1 MAVSYTYDDFLKAYN
16 QSGIGFSNADM
27 QLAQKNPNAG
37 MGLID
42 AKVRW
47 NQAKTAAERAKYNQ
61 QAESIRSLY
70 GGYLGGDDGFG
81 YTPVDSPN
89 DYTAPEKPTFSYNLE
104 SDPVW
109 QAYKKQYTREG
120 QRATQDALG
129 TTAASTGGI
138 PSSYATA
145 AATQAGDYYA
155 AQMTDKVPELYQQAY
170 NRYLNE
176 LSQWNAD
183 RSFGYGQYIDELN
196 TQIANRQEA
205 LQNALYGAQYGDYS
219 GLADLGYDI
228 SNIPAEWDKLY
239 NTALIA
245 GQYGDWETLK
255 NALGITAN
263 TDWLNNTEAQ
273 QLEIM
278 LNLALNAANPDG
290 LNDPSYLRAL
300 LAKYFPNVKGITSAA
315 GGSGSSGGSSGS
327 SGGGSSNGSSITNTN
342 TGSSRYVPLLS
353 RPIIS
358 IR

>member
-1 MAVSYTYDDFLKAYN
+1 MAVSFTYDDFLKAYN
-16 QSGIGFSNADM
+16 NSGIGFSDADM

-42 AKVRW
+42 AKVRY

-70 GGYLGGDDGFG
+70 GGYLGGSDGWG

-205 LQNALYGAQYGDYS
+205 LQNALYGAQFGDYS
-219 GLADLGYDI
+219 KLAGLGFDV
-228 SNIPAEWDKLY
+228 SNIPDDY
-239 NTALIA
+239 NKKYNLAILA
-245 GQYGDWETLK
+245 GQYGDYEKLK
-255 NALGITAN
+255 DLLGINVDKNVINN
-263 TDWLNNTEAQ
+263 TDSQN
-273 QLEIM
+273 LEM
-278 LNLALNAANPDG
+278 MYNLAVAKANAGDY
-290 LNDPSYLRAL
+290 SYLNKL
-300 LAKYFPNVKGITSAA
+300 LAQYF
-315 GGSGSSGGSSGS
+315 
-327 SGGGSSNGSSITNTN
+327 
-342 TGSSRYVPLLS
+342 
-353 RPIIS
+353 
-358 IR
+358 

>member
-16 QSGIGFSNADM
+16 QSGIGFSDADM
-27 QLAQKNPNAG
+27 QLAKKNPNAG

-61 QAESIRSLY
+61 QAEAIRSLY

-89 DYTAPEKPTFSYNLE
+89 DYVAPEKPTFSYDLE

-205 LQNALYGAQYGDYS
+205 LQNALYGAQIGDYS
-219 GLADLGYDI
+219 KLEDLGFDI
-228 SNIPAEWDKLY
+228 SNIPENYDRIY
-239 NTALIA
+239 NLALLA
-245 GQYGDWETLK
+245 GQYGDYDKLK
-255 NALGITAN
+255 DLLGITAN
-263 TDWLNNTEAQ
+263 EDMLNNTDAQ
-273 QLEIM
+273 RLEM
-278 LNLALNAANPDG
+278 MYNLAIAQANLGNTTYLNQ
-290 LNDPSYLRAL
+290 LISQ
-300 LAKYFPNVKGITSAA
+300 YFK
-315 GGSGSSGGSSGS
+315 
-327 SGGGSSNGSSITNTN
+327 
-342 TGSSRYVPLLS
+342 
-353 RPIIS
+353 
-358 IR
+358 

>member
-1 MAVSYTYDDFLKAYN
+1 MAVSFTYDDFLKAYN
-16 QSGIGFSNADM
+16 NSGIGFSNADM

-42 AKVRW
+42 AKVRY

-70 GGYLGGDDGFG
+70 GGYLGGSDGWG

-89 DYTAPEKPTFSYNLE
+89 DYVAPKKPTFSYELE

-205 LQNALYGAQYGDYS
+205 LQNALYGAQFGDYS
-219 GLADLGYDI
+219 KLEGLGFDV
-228 SNIPAEWDKLY
+228 SNLPEDYERLY
-239 NTALIA
+239 NLAILA
-245 GQYGDWETLK
+245 GQYGDYKKLQDL
-255 NALGITAN
+255 LGITASDDITN
-263 TDWLNNTEAQ
+263 AQNMELMYNLAIAAANNGNNTY
-273 QLEIM
+273 
-278 LNLALNAANPDG
+278 LNQ
-290 LNDPSYLRAL
+290 
-300 LAKYFPNVKGITSAA
+300 
-315 GGSGSSGGSSGS
+315 
-327 SGGGSSNGSSITNTN
+327 
-342 TGSSRYVPLLS
+342 LLS
-353 RPIIS
+353 QYFK
-358 IR
+358 

>member
-1 MAVSYTYDDFLKAYN
+1 MAVSFTYDDFLKAYN
-16 QSGIGFSNADM
+16 NSGIGFSDADM

-42 AKVRW
+42 AKVRY

-70 GGYLGGDDGFG
+70 GGYLGGSDGWG

-89 DYTAPEKPTFSYNLE
+89 DYVAPEKPTFSYDLE

-109 QAYKKQYTREG
+109 QAYRKQYTREG

-129 TTAASTGGI
+129 AAAASSGGI

-155 AQMTDKVPELYQQAY
+155 AQMSDKVPELYQQAY

-205 LQNALYGAQYGDYS
+205 LQNALYGAQIGDYS
-219 GLADLGYDI
+219 KLEDLGFDI
-228 SNIPAEWDKLY
+228 SNIPENYDRIY
-239 NTALIA
+239 NLALLA
-245 GQYGDWETLK
+245 GQYGDYDKLK
-255 NALGITAN
+255 DLLGITAN
-263 TDWLNNTEAQ
+263 KDMLNNTDAQ
-273 QLEIM
+273 RLEM
-278 LNLALNAANPDG
+278 MYNLAIAQANLGNTTYLNQ
-290 LNDPSYLRAL
+290 LISQ
-300 LAKYFPNVKGITSAA
+300 YFK
-315 GGSGSSGGSSGS
+315 
-327 SGGGSSNGSSITNTN
+327 
-342 TGSSRYVPLLS
+342 
-353 RPIIS
+353 
-358 IR
+358 

>member
-16 QSGIGFSNADM
+16 QSGIGFSDADM

-47 NQAKTAAERAKYNQ
+47 NQAKTAADRAKYNQ
-61 QAESIRSLY
+61 QAEAIRSLY

-89 DYTAPEKPTFSYNLE
+89 DYVAPEKPTFSYDLE

-205 LQNALYGAQYGDYS
+205 LQNALYGAQIGDYS
-219 GLADLGYDI
+219 KLEDLGFDI
-228 SNIPAEWDKLY
+228 SNIPENYDRIY
-239 NTALIA
+239 NLALLA
-245 GQYGDWETLK
+245 GQYGDYDKLK
-255 NALGITAN
+255 DLLGITAN
-263 TDWLNNTEAQ
+263 ENMLNNTDAQ
-273 QLEIM
+273 RREM
-278 LNLALNAANPDG
+278 MHNLAIAQANLGNTTYLNQ
-290 LNDPSYLRAL
+290 LISQ
-300 LAKYFPNVKGITSAA
+300 YFK
-315 GGSGSSGGSSGS
+315 
-327 SGGGSSNGSSITNTN
+327 
-342 TGSSRYVPLLS
+342 
-353 RPIIS
+353 
-358 IR
+358 

>member
-1 MAVSYTYDDFLKAYN
+1 
-16 QSGIGFSNADM
+16 
-27 QLAQKNPNAG
+27 

-129 TTAASTGGI
+129 ITAASTGGI

-205 LQNALYGAQYGDYS
+205 LQNALYGAQIGDYS
-219 GLADLGYDI
+219 KLEDLGFDI
-228 SNIPAEWDKLY
+228 SNIPENYDRIY
-239 NTALIA
+239 NLALLA
-245 GQYGDWETLK
+245 GQYGDYDKLK
-255 NALGITAN
+255 DLLGITAN
-263 TDWLNNTEAQ
+263 EDMLNNTDAQ
-273 QLEIM
+273 RLEM
-278 LNLALNAANPDG
+278 MYNLAIAQANLGNTTYLNQ
-290 LNDPSYLRAL
+290 LISQ
-300 LAKYFPNVKGITSAA
+300 YFK
-315 GGSGSSGGSSGS
+315 
-327 SGGGSSNGSSITNTN
+327 
-342 TGSSRYVPLLS
+342 
-353 RPIIS
+353 
-358 IR
+358 

>member
-16 QSGIGFSNADM
+16 QSGIGFSDADM

-47 NQAKTAAERAKYNQ
+47 NQAKTAADRAKYNK
-61 QAESIRSLY
+61 QAEAIRSLY

-89 DYTAPEKPTFSYNLE
+89 DYVAPEKPTFSYNLE

-205 LQNALYGAQYGDYS
+205 LQNALYGAQIGDYS
-219 GLADLGYDI
+219 KLEDLGFDI
-228 SNIPAEWDKLY
+228 SNIPENYDRIY
-239 NTALIA
+239 NLALLA
-245 GQYGDWETLK
+245 GQYGDYDKLK
-255 NALGITAN
+255 DLLGITAN
-263 TDWLNNTEAQ
+263 EDMLNNTDAQ
-273 QLEIM
+273 RLEM
-278 LNLALNAANPDG
+278 MYNLAIAKANLGNTTYLNQ
-290 LNDPSYLRAL
+290 LISQ
-300 LAKYFPNVKGITSAA
+300 YFK
-315 GGSGSSGGSSGS
+315 
-327 SGGGSSNGSSITNTN
+327 
-342 TGSSRYVPLLS
+342 
-353 RPIIS
+353 
-358 IR
+358 

>member
-16 QSGIGFSNADM
+16 QSGIGFSDADM

-205 LQNALYGAQYGDYS
+205 LQNALYGAQIGDYS
-219 GLADLGYDI
+219 KLEDLGFDI
-228 SNIPAEWDKLY
+228 SNIPENYDRIY
-239 NTALIA
+239 NLALLA
-245 GQYGDWETLK
+245 GQYGDYDKLK
-255 NALGITAN
+255 DLLGITAN
-263 TDWLNNTEAQ
+263 EDVLNNTDAQ
-273 QLEIM
+273 RLEM
-278 LNLALNAANPDG
+278 MYNLAIAQANLGNTTYLNK
-290 LNDPSYLRAL
+290 LISQ
-300 LAKYFPNVKGITSAA
+300 YFK
-315 GGSGSSGGSSGS
+315 
-327 SGGGSSNGSSITNTN
+327 
-342 TGSSRYVPLLS
+342 
-353 RPIIS
+353 
-358 IR
+358 

>member
-16 QSGIGFSNADM
+16 QSGIGFSDADM
-27 QLAQKNPNAG
+27 KLAQKNPNAG

-61 QAESIRSLY
+61 QAEAIRSLY

-89 DYTAPEKPTFSYNLE
+89 DYVAPEKPTFSYDLE

-205 LQNALYGAQYGDYS
+205 LQNALYGAQIGDYS
-219 GLADLGYDI
+219 KLEDLGFDI
-228 SNIPAEWDKLY
+228 SNIPENYDRIY
-239 NTALIA
+239 NLALLA
-245 GQYGDWETLK
+245 GQYGDYDKLK
-255 NALGITAN
+255 DLLGITAN
-263 TDWLNNTEAQ
+263 EDMLNNTDAQ
-273 QLEIM
+273 RLEM
-278 LNLALNAANPDG
+278 MYNLAIAQANLGNTTYLNQ
-290 LNDPSYLRAL
+290 LISQ
-300 LAKYFPNVKGITSAA
+300 YFK
-315 GGSGSSGGSSGS
+315 
-327 SGGGSSNGSSITNTN
+327 
-342 TGSSRYVPLLS
+342 
-353 RPIIS
+353 
-358 IR
+358 

>member
-16 QSGIGFSNADM
+16 QSGIGFSDADM

-47 NQAKTAAERAKYNQ
+47 NRAKTAAERAKYNQ
-61 QAESIRSLY
+61 QAEAIRSLY

-89 DYTAPEKPTFSYNLE
+89 DYVAPEKPTFSYDLE

-205 LQNALYGAQYGDYS
+205 LQNALYGAQIGDYS
-219 GLADLGYDI
+219 KLEDLGFDI
-228 SNIPAEWDKLY
+228 SNIPENYDRIY
-239 NTALIA
+239 NLALLA
-245 GQYGDWETLK
+245 GQYGDYDKLK
-255 NALGITAN
+255 DLLGITAN
-263 TDWLNNTEAQ
+263 KDMLNNTDAQ
-273 QLEIM
+273 RLEM
-278 LNLALNAANPDG
+278 MYNLAIAQANLGNTTYLNQ
-290 LNDPSYLRAL
+290 LISQ
-300 LAKYFPNVKGITSAA
+300 YFK
-315 GGSGSSGGSSGS
+315 
-327 SGGGSSNGSSITNTN
+327 
-342 TGSSRYVPLLS
+342 
-353 RPIIS
+353 
-358 IR
+358 

>member
-16 QSGIGFSNADM
+16 QSGIGFSDADM
-27 QLAQKNPNAG
+27 QLAKKNPNAG

-47 NQAKTAAERAKYNQ
+47 NQAKTAADRAKYNQ
-61 QAESIRSLY
+61 QAEAIRSLY

-89 DYTAPEKPTFSYNLE
+89 DYVAPEKPTFSYDLE

-205 LQNALYGAQYGDYS
+205 LQNALYGAQIGDYS
-219 GLADLGYDI
+219 KLEDLGFDI
-228 SNIPAEWDKLY
+228 SNIPENYDRIY
-239 NTALIA
+239 NLALLA
-245 GQYGDWETLK
+245 GQYGDYDKLK
-255 NALGITAN
+255 DLLGITAN
-263 TDWLNNTEAQ
+263 KDMLNNTDAQ
-273 QLEIM
+273 RLEM
-278 LNLALNAANPDG
+278 MYNLAIAQANLGNTTYLNQ
-290 LNDPSYLRAL
+290 LISQ
-300 LAKYFPNVKGITSAA
+300 YFK
-315 GGSGSSGGSSGS
+315 
-327 SGGGSSNGSSITNTN
+327 
-342 TGSSRYVPLLS
+342 
-353 RPIIS
+353 
-358 IR
+358 

>member
-16 QSGIGFSNADM
+16 QSGIGFSDADM

-70 GGYLGGDDGFG
+70 GGYLGGADGFG

-205 LQNALYGAQYGDYS
+205 LQNALYGAQIGDYS
-219 GLADLGYDI
+219 KLEDLGFDI
-228 SNIPAEWDKLY
+228 SNIPENYDRIY
-239 NTALIA
+239 NLALLA
-245 GQYGDWETLK
+245 GQYGDYDKLK
-255 NALGITAN
+255 DLLGITAN
-263 TDWLNNTEAQ
+263 EDMLNNTDAQ
-273 QLEIM
+273 RLEM
-278 LNLALNAANPDG
+278 MYNLAIAQANLGNTTYLNQ
-290 LNDPSYLRAL
+290 LISQ
-300 LAKYFPNVKGITSAA
+300 YFK
-315 GGSGSSGGSSGS
+315 
-327 SGGGSSNGSSITNTN
+327 
-342 TGSSRYVPLLS
+342 
-353 RPIIS
+353 
-358 IR
+358 

>member
-16 QSGIGFSNADM
+16 QSGIGFSDADM

-47 NQAKTAAERAKYNQ
+47 NQAKTAADRAKYNQ
-61 QAESIRSLY
+61 QAEAIRSLY

-89 DYTAPEKPTFSYNLE
+89 DYVAPEKPTFSYNLE

-205 LQNALYGAQYGDYS
+205 LQNALYGAQIGDYS
-219 GLADLGYDI
+219 KLEDLGFDI
-228 SNIPAEWDKLY
+228 SNIPENYDRIY
-239 NTALIA
+239 NLALLA
-245 GQYGDWETLK
+245 GQYGDYDKLK
-255 NALGITAN
+255 DLLGITAN
-263 TDWLNNTEAQ
+263 EDMLNNTDAQ
-273 QLEIM
+273 RLEM
-278 LNLALNAANPDG
+278 MYNLAIAQANLGNTTYLNQ
-290 LNDPSYLRAL
+290 LISQ
-300 LAKYFPNVKGITSAA
+300 YFK
-315 GGSGSSGGSSGS
+315 
-327 SGGGSSNGSSITNTN
+327 
-342 TGSSRYVPLLS
+342 
-353 RPIIS
+353 
-358 IR
+358 

>member
-1 MAVSYTYDDFLKAYN
+1 MAVSFTYDDFLKAYN
-16 QSGIGFSNADM
+16 NSGIGFSDADM

-42 AKVRW
+42 AKVRY

-70 GGYLGGDDGFG
+70 GGYLGGSDGWG

-89 DYTAPEKPTFSYNLE
+89 DYVAPEKPTFSYDLE

-109 QAYKKQYTREG
+109 QAYRKQYTREG

-129 TTAASTGGI
+129 AAAASSGGI

-155 AQMTDKVPELYQQAY
+155 AQMSDKVPELYQQAY

-196 TQIANRQEA
+196 TQTANRQEA
-205 LQNALYGAQYGDYS
+205 LQNALYGAQFGDYS
-219 GLADLGYDI
+219 KLEGLGFDV
-228 SNIPAEWDKLY
+228 SNLPEDYERLY
-239 NTALIA
+239 NLAILA
-245 GQYGDWETLK
+245 GQYGDYKKLHDL
-255 NALGITAN
+255 LGITASDDITN
-263 TDWLNNTEAQ
+263 AQNMELMYNLAIAAANNGNNTY
-273 QLEIM
+273 
-278 LNLALNAANPDG
+278 LNQ
-290 LNDPSYLRAL
+290 
-300 LAKYFPNVKGITSAA
+300 
-315 GGSGSSGGSSGS
+315 
-327 SGGGSSNGSSITNTN
+327 
-342 TGSSRYVPLLS
+342 LLS
-353 RPIIS
+353 QYFKK
-358 IR
+358 

>member
-16 QSGIGFSNADM
+16 QSGIGFSDADM

-205 LQNALYGAQYGDYS
+205 LQNALYGAQIGDYS
-219 GLADLGYDI
+219 KLEDLGFDI
-228 SNIPAEWDKLY
+228 SNIPENYDRIY
-239 NTALIA
+239 NLALLA
-245 GQYGDWETLK
+245 GQYGDYDKLK
-255 NALGITAN
+255 DLLGITAN
-263 TDWLNNTEAQ
+263 KD
-273 QLEIM
+273 M
-278 LNLALNAANPDG
+278 LNAQRLEMMYNLAIAQANLGNTTYLNQ
-290 LNDPSYLRAL
+290 LISQ
-300 LAKYFPNVKGITSAA
+300 YFK
-315 GGSGSSGGSSGS
+315 
-327 SGGGSSNGSSITNTN
+327 
-342 TGSSRYVPLLS
+342 
-353 RPIIS
+353 
-358 IR
+358 

>member
-16 QSGIGFSNADM
+16 ESGIGFSDADM

-42 AKVRW
+42 AKVRY
-47 NQAKTAAERAKYNQ
+47 NQAKTAADRAKYNQ
-61 QAESIRSLY
+61 QAEAIRSLY
-70 GGYLGGDDGFG
+70 GGYLGGSDGFG

-89 DYTAPEKPTFSYNLE
+89 DYVAPEKPTFSYDLE

-109 QAYKKQYTREG
+109 QAYRKQYTREG

-183 RSFGYGQYIDELN
+183 RSFGYGQHIDELN

-205 LQNALYGAQYGDYS
+205 LQNALYGAQFGDYS
-219 GLADLGYDI
+219 KLAGLGFDV
-228 SNIPAEWDKLY
+228 SNIPDDY
-239 NTALIA
+239 NKKYNLAILA
-245 GQYGDWETLK
+245 GQYGDYEKLK
-255 NALGITAN
+255 ELLGINVDKNVINN
-263 TDWLNNTEAQ
+263 TDSQNSE
-273 QLEIM
+273 M
-278 LNLALNAANPDG
+278 MYNLAVAKANAGDY
-290 LNDPSYLRAL
+290 SYLNKL
-300 LAKYFPNVKGITSAA
+300 LAQYF
-315 GGSGSSGGSSGS
+315 
-327 SGGGSSNGSSITNTN
+327 
-342 TGSSRYVPLLS
+342 
-353 RPIIS
+353 
-358 IR
+358 

>member
-16 QSGIGFSNADM
+16 QSGIGFSDADM
-27 QLAQKNPNAG
+27 KLAQKNPNAG

-47 NQAKTAAERAKYNQ
+47 NQAKTAADRAKYNQ
-61 QAESIRSLY
+61 QAEAIRSLY

-89 DYTAPEKPTFSYNLE
+89 DYVAPEKPTFSYDLE

-205 LQNALYGAQYGDYS
+205 LQNALYGAQIGDYS
-219 GLADLGYDI
+219 KLEDLGFDI
-228 SNIPAEWDKLY
+228 SNIPENYDRIY
-239 NTALIA
+239 NLALLA
-245 GQYGDWETLK
+245 GQYGDYDKLK
-255 NALGITAN
+255 DLLGITAN
-263 TDWLNNTEAQ
+263 KDMLNNTDAQ
-273 QLEIM
+273 RLEM
-278 LNLALNAANPDG
+278 MYNLAIAQANLGNTTYLNQ
-290 LNDPSYLRAL
+290 LISQ
-300 LAKYFPNVKGITSAA
+300 YFK
-315 GGSGSSGGSSGS
+315 
-327 SGGGSSNGSSITNTN
+327 
-342 TGSSRYVPLLS
+342 
-353 RPIIS
+353 
-358 IR
+358 

>member
-16 QSGIGFSNADM
+16 QSGIGFSDADM

-61 QAESIRSLY
+61 QAEAIRSLY

-89 DYTAPEKPTFSYNLE
+89 DYVAPEKPTFSYDLE

-205 LQNALYGAQYGDYS
+205 LQNALYGAQIGDYS
-219 GLADLGYDI
+219 KLEDLGFDI
-228 SNIPAEWDKLY
+228 SNIPENYDRIY
-239 NTALIA
+239 NLALLA
-245 GQYGDWETLK
+245 GQYGDYDKLK
-255 NALGITAN
+255 DLLGITAN
-263 TDWLNNTEAQ
+263 KDMLNNTDAQ
-273 QLEIM
+273 RLEM
-278 LNLALNAANPDG
+278 MYNLAIAQANLGNTTYLNQ
-290 LNDPSYLRAL
+290 LISQ
-300 LAKYFPNVKGITSAA
+300 YFK
-315 GGSGSSGGSSGS
+315 
-327 SGGGSSNGSSITNTN
+327 
-342 TGSSRYVPLLS
+342 
-353 RPIIS
+353 
-358 IR
+358 

>member
-16 QSGIGFSNADM
+16 QSGIGFSDADM

-61 QAESIRSLY
+61 QAEAIRSLY

-89 DYTAPEKPTFSYNLE
+89 DYVAPEKPTFSYDLE

-205 LQNALYGAQYGDYS
+205 LQNALYGAQIGDYS
-219 GLADLGYDI
+219 KLEDLGFDI
-228 SNIPAEWDKLY
+228 SNIPENYDRIY
-239 NTALIA
+239 NLALLA
-245 GQYGDWETLK
+245 GQYGDYDKLK
-255 NALGITAN
+255 DLLGITAN
-263 TDWLNNTEAQ
+263 KDMLNNTDAQ
-273 QLEIM
+273 RLEM
-278 LNLALNAANPDG
+278 MYNLAIAQANLGNTTYLNQ
-290 LNDPSYLRAL
+290 LTSQ
-300 LAKYFPNVKGITSAA
+300 YFK
-315 GGSGSSGGSSGS
+315 
-327 SGGGSSNGSSITNTN
+327 
-342 TGSSRYVPLLS
+342 
-353 RPIIS
+353 
-358 IR
+358 

>member
-16 QSGIGFSNADM
+16 QSGIGFSDADM
-27 QLAQKNPNAG
+27 QLAKKNPNAG

-47 NQAKTAAERAKYNQ
+47 NQAKTAADRAKYNQ
-61 QAESIRSLY
+61 QAEAIRSLY

-89 DYTAPEKPTFSYNLE
+89 DYVAPEKPTFSYDLE

-205 LQNALYGAQYGDYS
+205 LQNALYGAQIGDYS
-219 GLADLGYDI
+219 KLEDLGFDI
-228 SNIPAEWDKLY
+228 SNIPENYDRIY
-239 NTALIA
+239 NLALLA
-245 GQYGDWETLK
+245 GQYGDYDKLK
-255 NALGITAN
+255 DLLGITAN
-263 TDWLNNTEAQ
+263 EDMLNNTDAQ
-273 QLEIM
+273 RLEM
-278 LNLALNAANPDG
+278 MYNLAIAQANLGNTTYLNK
-290 LNDPSYLRAL
+290 LISQ
-300 LAKYFPNVKGITSAA
+300 YFK
-315 GGSGSSGGSSGS
+315 
-327 SGGGSSNGSSITNTN
+327 
-342 TGSSRYVPLLS
+342 
-353 RPIIS
+353 
-358 IR
+358 

>member
-16 QSGIGFSNADM
+16 QSGIGFSDADM

-47 NQAKTAAERAKYNQ
+47 KQAKTAAERAKYNQ

-205 LQNALYGAQYGDYS
+205 LQNALYGAQIGDYS
-219 GLADLGYDI
+219 KLEDLGFDI
-228 SNIPAEWDKLY
+228 SNIPENYDRIY
-239 NTALIA
+239 NLALLA
-245 GQYGDWETLK
+245 GQYGDYDKLK
-255 NALGITAN
+255 DLLGITAN
-263 TDWLNNTEAQ
+263 KDMLNNTDAQ
-273 QLEIM
+273 RLEM
-278 LNLALNAANPDG
+278 MYNLAIAQANLGNTTYLNQ
-290 LNDPSYLRAL
+290 LISQ
-300 LAKYFPNVKGITSAA
+300 YFK
-315 GGSGSSGGSSGS
+315 
-327 SGGGSSNGSSITNTN
+327 
-342 TGSSRYVPLLS
+342 
-353 RPIIS
+353 
-358 IR
+358 

>member
-1 MAVSYTYDDFLKAYN
+1 MAVSYTYDDFWKAYK
-16 QSGIGFSNADM
+16 QSGIGFSDADM

-47 NQAKTAAERAKYNQ
+47 NQAKTAADRAKYNQ
-61 QAESIRSLY
+61 QAEAIRSLY

-89 DYTAPEKPTFSYNLE
+89 DYVAPEKPTFSYDLE

-205 LQNALYGAQYGDYS
+205 LQNALYGAQFGDYS
-219 GLADLGYDI
+219 KLAGLGFDV
-228 SNIPAEWDKLY
+228 SNIPDDY
-239 NTALIA
+239 NKKYNLAILA
-245 GQYGDWETLK
+245 GQYGDYEKLK
-255 NALGITAN
+255 DLLGINVDKNVINN
-263 TDWLNNTEAQ
+263 TDSQN
-273 QLEIM
+273 LEM
-278 LNLALNAANPDG
+278 MYNLAVAKANAGDY
-290 LNDPSYLRAL
+290 SYLNKL
-300 LAKYFPNVKGITSAA
+300 LAQYF
-315 GGSGSSGGSSGS
+315 
-327 SGGGSSNGSSITNTN
+327 
-342 TGSSRYVPLLS
+342 
-353 RPIIS
+353 
-358 IR
+358 

>member
-16 QSGIGFSNADM
+16 QSGIGFSDADM

-47 NQAKTAAERAKYNQ
+47 NQAKTAADRAKYNQ
-61 QAESIRSLY
+61 QAEAIRSLY

-89 DYTAPEKPTFSYNLE
+89 DYVAPEKPTFSYDLE

-205 LQNALYGAQYGDYS
+205 LQNALYGAQIGDYS
-219 GLADLGYDI
+219 KLEDLGFDI
-228 SNIPAEWDKLY
+228 SNIPENYDRIY
-239 NTALIA
+239 NLALLA
-245 GQYGDWETLK
+245 GQYGDYDKLK
-255 NALGITAN
+255 DLLGITAN
-263 TDWLNNTEAQ
+263 EDMLNNTDAQ
-273 QLEIM
+273 RLEM
-278 LNLALNAANPDG
+278 MYNLAIAQANLGNTTYLNQ
-290 LNDPSYLRAL
+290 LISQ
-300 LAKYFPNVKGITSAA
+300 YFK
-315 GGSGSSGGSSGS
+315 
-327 SGGGSSNGSSITNTN
+327 
-342 TGSSRYVPLLS
+342 
-353 RPIIS
+353 
-358 IR
+358 

>member
-1 MAVSYTYDDFLKAYN
+1 
-16 QSGIGFSNADM
+16 
-27 QLAQKNPNAG
+27 

-47 NQAKTAAERAKYNQ
+47 NQAKTAADRAKYNQ
-61 QAESIRSLY
+61 QAEAIRSLY

-89 DYTAPEKPTFSYNLE
+89 DYVAPEKPTFSYDLE

-205 LQNALYGAQYGDYS
+205 LQNALYGAQIGDYS
-219 GLADLGYDI
+219 KLEDLGFDI
-228 SNIPAEWDKLY
+228 SNIPENYDRIY
-239 NTALIA
+239 NLALLA
-245 GQYGDWETLK
+245 GQYGDYDKLK
-255 NALGITAN
+255 DLLGITAN
-263 TDWLNNTEAQ
+263 KDMLNNTDAQ
-273 QLEIM
+273 RLEM
-278 LNLALNAANPDG
+278 MYNLAIAQANLGNTTYLNQ
-290 LNDPSYLRAL
+290 LISQ
-300 LAKYFPNVKGITSAA
+300 YFK
-315 GGSGSSGGSSGS
+315 
-327 SGGGSSNGSSITNTN
+327 
-342 TGSSRYVPLLS
+342 
-353 RPIIS
+353 
-358 IR
+358 

>member
-16 QSGIGFSNADM
+16 QSGIGFSDADM
-27 QLAQKNPNAG
+27 KLAQKNPNAG

-205 LQNALYGAQYGDYS
+205 LQNALYGAQIGDYS
-219 GLADLGYDI
+219 KLEDLGFDI
-228 SNIPAEWDKLY
+228 SNIPENYDRIY
-239 NTALIA
+239 NLALLA
-245 GQYGDWETLK
+245 GQYGDYDKLK
-255 NALGITAN
+255 DLLGITAN
-263 TDWLNNTEAQ
+263 KDMLNNTDAQ
-273 QLEIM
+273 RLEM
-278 LNLALNAANPDG
+278 MYNLAIAQANLGNTTYLNQ
-290 LNDPSYLRAL
+290 LISQ
-300 LAKYFPNVKGITSAA
+300 YFK
-315 GGSGSSGGSSGS
+315 
-327 SGGGSSNGSSITNTN
+327 
-342 TGSSRYVPLLS
+342 
-353 RPIIS
+353 
-358 IR
+358 

>member
-1 MAVSYTYDDFLKAYN
+1 MAVSFTYDDFLKAYN
-16 QSGIGFSNADM
+16 NSGIGFSDADM

-42 AKVRW
+42 AKVRY

-70 GGYLGGDDGFG
+70 GGYLGGSDGWG

-155 AQMTDKVPELYQQAY
+155 AQVTDKVPELYQQAY

-205 LQNALYGAQYGDYS
+205 LQNALYGAQFGDYS
-219 GLADLGYDI
+219 KLAGLGFDV
-228 SNIPAEWDKLY
+228 SNIPDDY
-239 NTALIA
+239 NKKYNLAILA
-245 GQYGDWETLK
+245 GQYGDYEKLK
-255 NALGITAN
+255 DLLGINVDKNVINN
-263 TDWLNNTEAQ
+263 TDSQN
-273 QLEIM
+273 LEM
-278 LNLALNAANPDG
+278 MYNLAVAKANAGDY
-290 LNDPSYLRAL
+290 SYLNKL
-300 LAKYFPNVKGITSAA
+300 LAQYF
-315 GGSGSSGGSSGS
+315 
-327 SGGGSSNGSSITNTN
+327 
-342 TGSSRYVPLLS
+342 
-353 RPIIS
+353 
-358 IR
+358 

>member
-16 QSGIGFSNADM
+16 QSGIGFSDADM

-47 NQAKTAAERAKYNQ
+47 NQAKTAADRAKYNQ
-61 QAESIRSLY
+61 QAEAIRSLY
-70 GGYLGGDDGFG
+70 GGYLGGSDGFG
-81 YTPVDSPN
+81 YTPVSSPN
-89 DYTAPEKPTFSYNLE
+89 DYVAPEKPTFSYNLE

-196 TQIANRQEA
+196 TQTSNRQEA
-205 LQNALYGAQYGDYS
+205 LQNALYGAQLGDYS
-219 GLADLGYDI
+219 KLEDLGYDI
-228 SNIPAEWDKLY
+228 SNIPENYDRLY
-239 NTALIA
+239 NLALLA
-245 GQYGDWETLK
+245 GQYGDYQKLK
-255 NALGITAN
+255 DLLGITAN
-263 TDWLNNTEAQ
+263 EDMLNNTDAQ
-273 QLEIM
+273 RLEM
-278 LNLALNAANPDG
+278 MYNLAVAQANLGNTTYLNQ
-290 LNDPSYLRAL
+290 LISQ
-300 LAKYFPNVKGITSAA
+300 YFK
-315 GGSGSSGGSSGS
+315 
-327 SGGGSSNGSSITNTN
+327 
-342 TGSSRYVPLLS
+342 
-353 RPIIS
+353 
-358 IR
+358 

>member
-16 QSGIGFSNADM
+16 QSGIGFSDADM

-61 QAESIRSLY
+61 QAEAIRSLY

-89 DYTAPEKPTFSYNLE
+89 DYVAPEKPTFSYDLE

-205 LQNALYGAQYGDYS
+205 LQNALYGAQIGDYS
-219 GLADLGYDI
+219 KLEDLGFDI
-228 SNIPAEWDKLY
+228 SNIPENYDQIY
-239 NTALIA
+239 NLALLA
-245 GQYGDWETLK
+245 GQYGDYDKLK
-255 NALGITAN
+255 DLLGITAN
-263 TDWLNNTEAQ
+263 EDMLNNTDAQ
-273 QLEIM
+273 RLEM
-278 LNLALNAANPDG
+278 MYNLAIAQANLGNTTYLNQ
-290 LNDPSYLRAL
+290 LISQ
-300 LAKYFPNVKGITSAA
+300 YFK
-315 GGSGSSGGSSGS
+315 
-327 SGGGSSNGSSITNTN
+327 
-342 TGSSRYVPLLS
+342 
-353 RPIIS
+353 
-358 IR
+358 

>member
-1 MAVSYTYDDFLKAYN
+1 MAVSFTYDDFLKAYN
-16 QSGIGFSNADM
+16 QSGIGFSDADM

-42 AKVRW
+42 AKVRY

-70 GGYLGGDDGFG
+70 GGYLGGSDGWG
-81 YTPVDSPN
+81 YTPMDSPN

-183 RSFGYGQYIDELN
+183 RSFGYGQHIDELN

-205 LQNALYGAQYGDYS
+205 LQNALYGAQFGDYS
-219 GLADLGYDI
+219 KLAGLGFDV
-228 SNIPAEWDKLY
+228 SNIPDDY
-239 NTALIA
+239 NKKYNLAILA
-245 GQYGDWETLK
+245 GQYGDYEKLK
-255 NALGITAN
+255 ELLGVNVDKNVINN
-263 TDWLNNTEAQ
+263 TDSQN
-273 QLEIM
+273 LEM
-278 LNLALNAANPDG
+278 MYNLAIAKANAGDY
-290 LNDPSYLRAL
+290 SYLNKL
-300 LAKYFPNVKGITSAA
+300 LAQYF
-315 GGSGSSGGSSGS
+315 
-327 SGGGSSNGSSITNTN
+327 
-342 TGSSRYVPLLS
+342 
-353 RPIIS
+353 
-358 IR
+358 

>member
-16 QSGIGFSNADM
+16 QSGIGFSDADM

-205 LQNALYGAQYGDYS
+205 LQNALYGAQIGDYS
-219 GLADLGYDI
+219 KLEDLGFDI
-228 SNIPAEWDKLY
+228 SNIPENYDRIY
-239 NTALIA
+239 NLALLA
-245 GQYGDWETLK
+245 GQYGDYDKLK
-255 NALGITAN
+255 DLLGITAN
-263 TDWLNNTEAQ
+263 KDMLNNTDAQ
-273 QLEIM
+273 RLEM
-278 LNLALNAANPDG
+278 MYNLAIAQANLGNTTYLNQ
-290 LNDPSYLRAL
+290 LIS
-300 LAKYFPNVKGITSAA
+300 KYFK
-315 GGSGSSGGSSGS
+315 
-327 SGGGSSNGSSITNTN
+327 
-342 TGSSRYVPLLS
+342 
-353 RPIIS
+353 
-358 IR
+358 

>member
-16 QSGIGFSNADM
+16 QSGIGFSDADM

-129 TTAASTGGI
+129 ITAASTGGI

-205 LQNALYGAQYGDYS
+205 LQNALYGAQIGDYS
-219 GLADLGYDI
+219 KLEDLGFDI
-228 SNIPAEWDKLY
+228 SNIPENYDRIY
-239 NTALIA
+239 NLALLA
-245 GQYGDWETLK
+245 GQYGDYDKLK
-255 NALGITAN
+255 DLLGITAN
-263 TDWLNNTEAQ
+263 EDMLNNTDAQ
-273 QLEIM
+273 RLEM
-278 LNLALNAANPDG
+278 MYNLAIAQANLGNTTYLNQ
-290 LNDPSYLRAL
+290 LISQ
-300 LAKYFPNVKGITSAA
+300 YFK
-315 GGSGSSGGSSGS
+315 
-327 SGGGSSNGSSITNTN
+327 
-342 TGSSRYVPLLS
+342 
-353 RPIIS
+353 
-358 IR
+358 

>member
-16 QSGIGFSNADM
+16 QSGIGFSDADM

-47 NQAKTAAERAKYNQ
+47 NQAKTAADRAKYNQ
-61 QAESIRSLY
+61 QAEAIRSLY

-81 YTPVDSPN
+81 YPPVESPN
-89 DYTAPEKPTFSYNLE
+89 DYVAPEKPTFSYDLE

-205 LQNALYGAQYGDYS
+205 LQNALYGAQIGDYS
-219 GLADLGYDI
+219 KLEDLGFDI
-228 SNIPAEWDKLY
+228 SNIPENYDRIY
-239 NTALIA
+239 NLALLA
-245 GQYGDWETLK
+245 GQYGDYDKLK
-255 NALGITAN
+255 DLLGITAN
-263 TDWLNNTEAQ
+263 KDMLNNTDAQ
-273 QLEIM
+273 RLEM
-278 LNLALNAANPDG
+278 MYNLAIAQANLGNTTYLNQ
-290 LNDPSYLRAL
+290 LISQ
-300 LAKYFPNVKGITSAA
+300 YFK
-315 GGSGSSGGSSGS
+315 
-327 SGGGSSNGSSITNTN
+327 
-342 TGSSRYVPLLS
+342 
-353 RPIIS
+353 
-358 IR
+358 

>member
-1 MAVSYTYDDFLKAYN
+1 MTVAVSYTYDDFLKAYN
-16 QSGIGFSNADM
+16 QSGIGFSDADM

-47 NQAKTAAERAKYNQ
+47 NQAKTAADRAKYNQ
-61 QAESIRSLY
+61 QAEAIRSLY

-89 DYTAPEKPTFSYNLE
+89 DYVAPEKPTFSYDLE

-155 AQMTDKVPELYQQAY
+155 ALMTDKVPELYQQAY

-183 RSFGYGQYIDELN
+183 RSFGYGQHIDELN

-205 LQNALYGAQYGDYS
+205 LQNALYGAQFGDYS
-219 GLADLGYDI
+219 KLAGLGFDV
-228 SNIPAEWDKLY
+228 SNIPDDY
-239 NTALIA
+239 NKKYNLAILA
-245 GQYGDWETLK
+245 GQYGDYEKLK
-255 NALGITAN
+255 DLLGINVDKNVINN
-263 TDWLNNTEAQ
+263 TDSQN
-273 QLEIM
+273 LEM
-278 LNLALNAANPDG
+278 MYNLAVAKANAGDY
-290 LNDPSYLRAL
+290 SYLNKL
-300 LAKYFPNVKGITSAA
+300 LAQYF
-315 GGSGSSGGSSGS
+315 
-327 SGGGSSNGSSITNTN
+327 
-342 TGSSRYVPLLS
+342 
-353 RPIIS
+353 
-358 IR
+358 

>member
-16 QSGIGFSNADM
+16 QSGIGFSDADM

-196 TQIANRQEA
+196 TQIANRQEV
-205 LQNALYGAQYGDYS
+205 LQNALYGAQIGDYS
-219 GLADLGYDI
+219 KLEDLGFDI
-228 SNIPAEWDKLY
+228 SNIPENYDRIY
-239 NTALIA
+239 NLALLA
-245 GQYGDWETLK
+245 GQYGDYDKLK
-255 NALGITAN
+255 DLLGITAN
-263 TDWLNNTEAQ
+263 EDMLNNTDAQ
-273 QLEIM
+273 RLEM
-278 LNLALNAANPDG
+278 MYNLAIAQANLGNTTYLNQ
-290 LNDPSYLRAL
+290 LISQ
-300 LAKYFPNVKGITSAA
+300 YFK
-315 GGSGSSGGSSGS
+315 
-327 SGGGSSNGSSITNTN
+327 
-342 TGSSRYVPLLS
+342 
-353 RPIIS
+353 
-358 IR
+358 

>member
-16 QSGIGFSNADM
+16 QSGIGFSDADM

-47 NQAKTAAERAKYNQ
+47 KQAKTAAERAKYNQ

-205 LQNALYGAQYGDYS
+205 LQNALYGAQIGDYS
-219 GLADLGYDI
+219 KLEDLGFDI
-228 SNIPAEWDKLY
+228 SNIPENYDRIY
-239 NTALIA
+239 NLALLA
-245 GQYGDWETLK
+245 GQYGDYDKLK
-255 NALGITAN
+255 DLLGITAN
-263 TDWLNNTEAQ
+263 EDMLNNTDAQ
-273 QLEIM
+273 RLEM
-278 LNLALNAANPDG
+278 MYNLAIAQANLGNTTYLNK
-290 LNDPSYLRAL
+290 LISQ
-300 LAKYFPNVKGITSAA
+300 YFK
-315 GGSGSSGGSSGS
+315 
-327 SGGGSSNGSSITNTN
+327 
-342 TGSSRYVPLLS
+342 
-353 RPIIS
+353 
-358 IR
+358 

>member
-1 MAVSYTYDDFLKAYN
+1 MAVNYTYDDFLKAYN
-16 QSGIGFSNADM
+16 QSGIGFSDADM

-205 LQNALYGAQYGDYS
+205 LQNALYGAQIGDYS
-219 GLADLGYDI
+219 KLEDLGFDI
-228 SNIPAEWDKLY
+228 SNIPENYDRIY
-239 NTALIA
+239 NLALLA
-245 GQYGDWETLK
+245 GQYGDYDKLK
-255 NALGITAN
+255 DLLGITAN
-263 TDWLNNTEAQ
+263 EDMLNNTDAQ
-273 QLEIM
+273 RLEM
-278 LNLALNAANPDG
+278 MYNLAIAQANLGNTTYLNQ
-290 LNDPSYLRAL
+290 LISQ
-300 LAKYFPNVKGITSAA
+300 YFK
-315 GGSGSSGGSSGS
+315 
-327 SGGGSSNGSSITNTN
+327 
-342 TGSSRYVPLLS
+342 
-353 RPIIS
+353 
-358 IR
+358 